1 MKSIKRKKETG
12 YMQMMMTMMMMVGP
26 DAFEGVYH
34 YLERNKYYFARI
46 QTKSFK
52 ARCLIPP

>member
-12 YMQMMMTMMMMVGP
+12 YMQMMMMMIMVGP

-34 YLERNKYYFARI
+34 YLERNTYYFARI